1 MLFSR
6 RKLLRLLLLCLLSH
20 GFLLLHLLQL
30 LLGVVIL
37 LQGDA
42 HKLAHA
48 VDHLGNVLNAHESGR
63 HADLRRKLDKLLQNS
78 SLLRLFLRAYAQLN
92 ADGDLRNAIWKGHY
106 LGGGTAELMLRVP
119 FDPEFAQRNHN
130 AVLFGAYASEKLA
143 WAGQR
148 PTAMTLIDRASRIGV
163 ENDSLAD
170 LYLSSL
176 QGGRLRDSIKHYP
189 NSPAAARALL
199 AGDVDAVF
207 APQGELD
214 WALAGHGQ
222 RIEPLAAPGLIKS
235 QWEIGM
241 ATKES
246 LRDLAW
252 AVTDV
257 IEALRQSGELERIYQ
272 RHQVRFLPPA
282 AH

>member
-1 MLFSR
+1 MNR
-6 RKLLRLLLLCLLSH
+6 RH
-20 GFLLLHLLQL
+20 FLL
-30 LLGVVIL
+30 
-37 LQGDA
+37 A
-42 HKLAHA
+42 ALACACAAPVWAAPNLDDLKAAGSLRVA
-48 VDHLGNVLNAHESGR
+48 VYRDYPPYSWQEAGEMRGID
-63 HADLRRKLDKLLQNS
+63 ADLA
-78 SLLRLFLRAYAQLN
+78 RAIGRELGLKVTFMPLTPADDV
-92 ADGDLRNAIWKGHY
+92 DGDLRNAIWKGHY

-119 FDPEFAQRNHN
+119 YDPAFAQRNHN
-130 AVLFGAYASEKLA
+130 AVLFGAYASEQLA

-214 WALAGHGQ
+214 WALAGTGQ

>member
-1 MLFSR
+1 MNR
-6 RKLLRLLLLCLLSH
+6 RH
-20 GFLLLHLLQL
+20 FLL
-30 LLGVVIL
+30 
-37 LQGDA
+37 A
-42 HKLAHA
+42 ALACA
-48 VDHLGNVLNAHESGR
+48 CAAPVWAAPNLDDLKAAGGLRVALYRDFPPYSWQEAGEMRGID
-63 HADLRRKLDKLLQNS
+63 ADLA
-78 SLLRLFLRAYAQLN
+78 RAIGRELGLKVTFMPLTPADDV
-92 ADGDLRNAIWKGHY
+92 DGDLRNAIWKGHY

-119 FDPEFAQRNHN
+119 YDPAFAQRNHN
-130 AVLFGAYASEKLA
+130 AVLFGAYASEQLA

-170 LYLSSL
+170 LYLSAL

>member
-1 MLFSR
+1 MNR
-6 RKLLRLLLLCLLSH
+6 RH
-20 GFLLLHLLQL
+20 FLL
-30 LLGVVIL
+30 
-37 LQGDA
+37 A
-42 HKLAHA
+42 ALACACAAPVWAAPNLDDLKAAGGLRVA
-48 VDHLGNVLNAHESGR
+48 VYRDFPPYSWQEAGEMRGID
-63 HADLRRKLDKLLQNS
+63 ADLA
-78 SLLRLFLRAYAQLN
+78 RAIGRELGLKVTFMPLTPADDV
-92 ADGDLRNAIWKGHY
+92 DGDLRNAIWKGHY

-119 FDPEFAQRNHN
+119 YDPAFAQRNHN
-130 AVLFGAYASEKLA
+130 AVLFGAYASEQLA

-148 PTAMTLIDRASRIGV
+148 PTVMTLIDRASRIGV

-214 WALAGHGQ
+214 WALAGTGQ

>member
-1 MLFSR
+1 MNR
-6 RKLLRLLLLCLLSH
+6 RH
-20 GFLLLHLLQL
+20 FLL
-30 LLGVVIL
+30 
-37 LQGDA
+37 A
-42 HKLAHA
+42 ALACACAAPVWAAPNLDDLKAAGSLRVA
-48 VDHLGNVLNAHESGR
+48 VYRDYPPYSWQEAGEMRGID
-63 HADLRRKLDKLLQNS
+63 ADLA
-78 SLLRLFLRAYAQLN
+78 RAIGRELGLKVTFMPLTPADDV
-92 ADGDLRNAIWKGHY
+92 DGDLRNAIWKGHY

-130 AVLFGAYASEKLA
+130 AVLFGAYASEQLA

>member
-1 MLFSR
+1 MNR
-6 RKLLRLLLLCLLSH
+6 RH
-20 GFLLLHLLQL
+20 FLL
-30 LLGVVIL
+30 
-37 LQGDA
+37 A
-42 HKLAHA
+42 ALACVCA
-48 VDHLGNVLNAHESGR
+48 APVWAAPNLDDLKAAGGLRVALYRDFPPYSWQEAGEMRGID
-63 HADLRRKLDKLLQNS
+63 ADLA
-78 SLLRLFLRAYAQLN
+78 RAIGRELGLKVTFMPLTPADDV
-92 ADGDLRNAIWKGHY
+92 DGDLRNAIWKGHY

-130 AVLFGAYASEKLA
+130 AVLFGAYASEQLA

-214 WALAGHGQ
+214 WALAGAGQ

>member
-1 MLFSR
+1 MNR
-6 RKLLRLLLLCLLSH
+6 RH
-20 GFLLLHLLQL
+20 FLL
-30 LLGVVIL
+30 
-37 LQGDA
+37 A
-42 HKLAHA
+42 ALACA
-48 VDHLGNVLNAHESGR
+48 CAAPVWAAPNLDDLKAAGGLRVALYRDFPPYSWQEAGEMRGID
-63 HADLRRKLDKLLQNS
+63 ADLA
-78 SLLRLFLRAYAQLN
+78 RAIGRELGLKVTFMPLTPADDV
-92 ADGDLRNAIWKGHY
+92 DGDLRNAIWKGHY

-170 LYLSSL
+170 LYLSAL